1 MLNCMVK
8 REKIASASTILCR
21 QESVVHVNIVLS
33 VLYIFD
39 FAINSVVTKRYGG
52 LTTNV
57 NF

>member
-1 MLNCMVK
+1 MVK
-8 REKIASASTILCR
+8 REKIASVSTILCR